1 MLKTLTEK
9 QKSNWKDSLNKLIY
23 AYNCTKSEV
32 TGFSPF
38 HLLFGHSPRLP
49 IDVLFGLDT
58 SSPSMNKSEYLEVWK
73 RGMQEAQEI
82 AREHVKKA
90 SERNKRNYDQR
101 VRCTDL
107 DSGSRVLVR
116 NLTPR
121 GGPGKLRN
129 YWEEQVHAVVRRVA
143 EDVPIY
149 EK

>member
-49 IDVLFGLDT
+49 IDALFGLDT

-73 RGMQEAQEI
+73 RGMQKAQEI

-90 SERNKRNYDQR
+90 SERNKKNYDQR
-101 VRCTDL
+101 VRCTNL

-121 GGPGKLRN
+121 VGPGKLRN
-129 YWEEQVHAVVRRVA
+129 YWEEQVNVVVRRVA
-143 EDVPIY
+143 
-149 EK
+149 